1 MTPLNSLNGLT
12 SLSGQVFTPGGP
24 KPARLSFGSVIE
36 SIEPD
41 STAPEEVYILPGFID
56 THVHGGGGGDTMDG
70 PAGVRQLA
78 LTHARHG
85 TTTLLATTMT
95 APWPQVVSA
104 LRGVATVMA
113 EGATGGADLLGA
125 HLEGPFISPDRL
137 GAQPPNACLPLP
149 ELVEEVLALGVVRA
163 VTLAPELPGALEA
176 AIRFAAAGVRVGLG
190 HTTAS
195 FEQTWAVLDAV
206 REHGGRSAGTHLF
219 NAMGGLSGRQPGPVG
234 ALLTHPAASLEL
246 ITDGHHLHPASIALT
261 LLAAP
266 ERALLV
272 TDAIRAT
279 GMGDGPSE
287 LGGQQVTV
295 RDGKATLADGTLA
308 GSVLTLDLALRNL
321 LKLGYPLDLISRLL
335 SENPARSL
343 GLPDRGRLAEGL
355 RADVVVLEADLR
367 VRQVYVGGVPVLRDA
382 P

>member
-1 MTPLNSLNGLT
+1 MTSLT
-12 SLSGQVFTPGGP
+12 TLSGQVFTPGGP
-24 KPARLSFGSVIE
+24 RPARLSFGSLIE
-36 SIEPD
+36 SIEPV
-41 STAPEEVYILPGFID
+41 SGAAQELYILPGFID
-56 THVHGGGGGDTMDG
+56 THVHGGGGGDAMDG
-70 PAGVRQLA
+70 EAGVRQLA
-78 LTHARHG
+78 RTHARHG
-85 TTTLLATTMT
+85 TTTLLPTTMT

-104 LRGVATVMA
+104 LRGVAAVMA
-113 EGATGGADLLGA
+113 TGVQGGADVVGA

-149 ELVEEVLALGVVRA
+149 ELVAEVLALGVVRA

-176 AIRFAAAGVRVGLG
+176 VRQFAAAGVRVGLG

-195 FEQTWAVLDAV
+195 YEQTWTALETL
-206 REHGGRSAGTHLF
+206 RSLGGRSAGTHLF

-246 ITDGHHLHPASIALT
+246 ITDGHHLHPASLT
-261 LLAAP
+261 LALMVAP
-266 ERALLV
+266 ERALLI

-279 GMGDGPSE
+279 GLGDGQSE
-287 LGGQQVTV
+287 LGGQPVTV
-295 RDGKATLADGTLA
+295 SGGKATLQGGTLA

-321 LKLGYPLDLISRLL
+321 LNLGYSLPLISRLL

-343 GLPDRGRLAEGL
+343 GLADRGRLEEGL
-355 RADVVVLEADLR
+355 RADLVVLGADMQ
-367 VRQVYVGGVPVLRDA
+367 VRQVYVGGVPILQEA

>member
-1 MTPLNSLNGLT
+1 MTPLT
-12 SLSGQVFTPGGP
+12 ILSGQVFTPDGP
-24 KPARLSFGSVIE
+24 RPARLSFGALIE
-36 SIEPD
+36 SIEPV
-41 STAPEEVYILPGFID
+41 SGAAEELYILPGFID

-70 PAGVRQLA
+70 EGGVRQLA
-78 LTHARHG
+78 RTHARHG
-85 TTTLLATTMT
+85 TTTLLPTTMT

-104 LRGVATVMA
+104 LRGVAAVMA
-113 EGATGGADLLGA
+113 TGVEGGADVIGA

-149 ELVEEVLALGVVRA
+149 ELVAEVLALGVVRA

-176 AIRFAAAGVRVGLG
+176 ARNFAAAGVRVGVG
-190 HTTAS
+190 HTTADYD
-195 FEQTWAVLDAV
+195 QTWALLEAV
-206 REHGGRSAGTHLF
+206 RALGGRPAGTHLF
-219 NAMGGLSGRQPGPVG
+219 NAMGGLSGRQPGTVG
-234 ALLTHPAASLEL
+234 ALLTHPAAYLEL
-246 ITDGHHLHPASIALT
+246 ITDGHHLHPASLALT

-266 ERALLV
+266 ERAMLI

-279 GMGDGPSE
+279 GLGDGASE

-295 RDGKATLADGTLA
+295 TDGKATLRDGTLA

-321 LKLGYPLDLISRLL
+321 LELGYPLALISRLL

-343 GLPDRGRLAEGL
+343 GLSDRGQIAEGL
-355 RADVVVLEADLR
+355 RADLVVLGADMQ
-367 VRQVYVGGVPVLRDA
+367 VRQVYVSGVPILQDT